1 MTLRSIVLTF
11 GLLGCALFGGAFV
24 ASFLSP
30 LLVERAAREVIRL
43 EVQRRVERRIDAL
56 SDSAIAAAGR
66 AALAKVDADL
76 ERSLRAIRQDLP
88 AKVAGVVAEMLDA
101 DCECRKR
108 LVEHARRAE
117 HERFSSLAQLRAR
130 LATSIESAY
139 ASVSAGLLREF
150 RIFTGSNALAFA
162 LLAAT
167 VRLRPRATWQLLV
180 PAAILG
186 GAVVLTAGL
195 YLFNQNWLHTIVYA
209 DYTGFAYSLYLAA
222 VALLLADL
230 LLNRARVTARIASLV
245 LRTLGSAA
253 NASPC

>member
-1 MTLRSIVLTF
+1 MRPVVLIL

-24 ASFLSP
+24 TSFVSP

-56 SDSAIAAAGR
+56 SDSVIAAAGR

-76 ERSLRAIRQDLP
+76 ERSLRAVRQDLP
-88 AKVAGVVAEMLDA
+88 AKVAGVVADMLDA
-101 DCECRKR
+101 DCECRRR
-108 LVEHARRAE
+108 LVEHARRSQ

-130 LATSIESAY
+130 LVTSIESAY
-139 ASVSAGLLREF
+139 ASVSAGLLREL

-162 LLAAT
+162 LLAVT
-167 VRLRPRATWQLLV
+167 VALRPRASWQLLV
-180 PAAILG
+180 PATILG

-195 YLFNQNWLHTIVYA
+195 YLFSQNWLHTIVYA
-209 DYTGFAYSLYLAA
+209 DYTGLAYSLYLAA

-230 LLNRARVTARIASLV
+230 LLNRARVTARIAGLA
-245 LRTLGSAA
+245 LRALGSAA
-253 NASPC
+253 GASPC